1 MYFTNIDT
9 VRTKL
14 SCCGVD
20 FMKFKEHS
28 NPFNQN
34 FGQAF
39 ISFVAID
46 NEDYWIEHNDLL
58 ENNEIKIIM
67 DYALVGAD
75 F

>member
-1 MYFTNIDT
+1 
-9 VRTKL
+9 
-14 SCCGVD
+14 
-20 FMKFKEHS
+20 MKFKEYCNS
-28 NPFNQN
+28 FNQN
-34 FGQAF
+34 FDEAF